1 MSEMTLF
8 GKKSTAVSS
17 KFAGLQSSVAAT
29 LTGGGQ
35 GNRRISIKGG
45 VFREIVGGKEVRI
58 NDDRAMNV
66 AIIKAAPVSRMF
78 FAGTYVEGETMKPTC
93 WSSDGNTPAKE
104 VPEAQRQST
113 RCKGCKQD
121 IKGSGQNDSRACKF
135 QQRVA
140 VMLEG
145 DIEARNVYQMVLPA
159 TSVFGDAEN
168 GKMPLQAY
176 ARHCAAHNTLI
187 ESIIT
192 EMRFDT
198 ASPTPKLVFKPV
210 RELSDEEADVVLEMI
225 EHPDTVKAVTLNVS
239 QTDGVIPAPKLAA
252 PAPAPKQEVK
262 EPEPEPEVKKTT
274 KKAAPVV
281 EDKPTVDLAEI
292 VGEWDDE

>member
-1 MSEMTLF
+1 
-8 GKKSTAVSS
+8 
-17 KFAGLQSSVAAT
+17 
-29 LTGGGQ
+29 
-35 GNRRISIKGG
+35 

-58 NDDRAMNV
+58 NDDRAMSV
-66 AIIKAAPVSRMF
+66 AIIKAASVSRMF
-78 FAGTYVEGETMKPTC
+78 FAGTYVEGETAKPTC
-93 WSSDGNTPAKE
+93 WSSDGSTPAKE
-104 VPEAQRQST
+104 VPEAQRQSA

-145 DIEARNVYQMVLPA
+145 DIESRNVYQMVLPA

-252 PAPAPKQEVK
+252 PAPKQEVK
-262 EPEPEPEVKKTT
+262 EPEPEPEVKKTS
-274 KKAAPVV
+274 KKTAPVV
-281 EDKPTVDLAEI
+281 EEKPAVDLAEI

>member
-58 NDDRAMNV
+58 NDDRAMSV
-66 AIIKAAPVSRMF
+66 AIIKAASVSRMF
-78 FAGTYVEGETMKPTC
+78 FAGAYVEGETAKPTC
-93 WSSDGNTPAKE
+93 WSSDGSTPAKE
-104 VPEAQRQST
+104 VPEAQRQSA

-145 DIEARNVYQMVLPA
+145 DIESRNVYQMVLPA

-252 PAPAPKQEVK
+252 PAPKEEVK
-262 EPEPEPEVKKTT
+262 EPEPEVKKTS
-274 KKAAPVV
+274 KKTAPVV
-281 EDKPTVDLAEI
+281 EEKPAVDLAEI

>member
-1 MSEMTLF
+1 
-8 GKKSTAVSS
+8 
-17 KFAGLQSSVAAT
+17 
-29 LTGGGQ
+29 
-35 GNRRISIKGG
+35 
-45 VFREIVGGKEVRI
+45 
-58 NDDRAMNV
+58 
-66 AIIKAAPVSRMF
+66 
-78 FAGTYVEGETMKPTC
+78 
-93 WSSDGNTPAKE
+93 
-104 VPEAQRQST
+104 
-113 RCKGCKQD
+113 
-121 IKGSGQNDSRACKF
+121 
-135 QQRVA
+135 
-140 VMLEG
+140 MLEG
-145 DIEARNVYQMVLPA
+145 DIESRNVYQMVLPA

-210 RELSDEEADVVLEMI
+210 RELSDEEADVILEMI
-225 EHPDTVKAVTLNVS
+225 EHPDTIKAVTLNVS

-252 PAPAPKQEVK
+252 PAPKEEVK
-262 EPEPEPEVKKTT
+262 EVEPEVKKVT
-274 KKAAPVV
+274 KKAVPVV

>member
-8 GKKSTAVSS
+8 GKKSTGVST
-17 KFAGLQSSVAAT
+17 KFAGLQGSVSSV

-66 AIIKAAPVSRMF
+66 AIIKAATVSRMF
-78 FAGTYVEGETMKPTC
+78 FGGAYVEGETSKPTC
-93 WSSDGNTPAKE
+93 WSSDGNVPAKE
-104 VPEAQRQST
+104 VPEAQRQSA

-140 VMLEG
+140 IMLDG
-145 DIEARNVYQMVLPA
+145 DIASRNVYQIILPA

-176 ARHCAAHNTLI
+176 ARHCDAHSTLI

-210 RELSDEEADVVLEMI
+210 RELTDDEADVVLEMMQ
-225 EHPDTVKAVTLNVS
+225 HPDTIKAVTLNVS

-252 PAPAPKQEVK
+252 PEPKAEVK
-262 EPEPEPEVKKTT
+262 APDPEPEVKKAA
-274 KKAAPVV
+274 KKPAPVV
-281 EDKPTVDLAEI
+281 EEKPAVDLAEI

>member
-8 GKKSTAVSS
+8 GKKSSSIAS
-17 KFAGLQSSVAAT
+17 KFAGLQSSVAST
-29 LTGGGQ
+29 LAGAQ

-45 VFREIVGGKEVRI
+45 VFREIVGGKEVRT
-58 NDDRAMNV
+58 NDERAMNV
-66 AIIKAAPVSRMF
+66 VIIKAAPVSRMF
-78 FAGTYVEGETMKPTC
+78 FAGAYVEGETIKPSC
-93 WSSDGNTPAKE
+93 WSNDGISPAKE
-104 VPEAQRQST
+104 VPEAQRQSA

-121 IKGSGQNDSRACKF
+121 IKGSGQNESRACKF

-140 VMLEG
+140 VLLEG
-145 DIEARNVYQMVLPA
+145 DIESKNIYQMVLPA

-176 ARHCAAHNTLI
+176 ARHCNAHNTLI

-210 RELSDEEADVVLEMI
+210 RELTDDEADIVLEMVD
-225 EHPDTVKAVTLNVS
+225 HPETIKAVTLNVS
-239 QTDGVIPAPKLAA
+239 QTDGVIAAPKLAA
-252 PAPAPKQEVK
+252 PEPKVEAK
-262 EPEPEPEVKKTT
+262 ESEPEPEPEI
-274 KKAAPVV
+274 KKAKKPAPVV
-281 EDKPTVDLAEI
+281 QDKPEVDLAEI
-292 VGEWDDE
+292 VGEWDD

>member
-8 GKKSTAVSS
+8 GKKSTGVAS
-17 KFAGLQSSVAAT
+17 KFAGLQSSVAST
-29 LTGGGQ
+29 LTGGGH

-45 VFREIVGGKEVRI
+45 VFREIVGGKEVRT
-58 NDDRAMNV
+58 NDDRSINV
-66 AIIKAAPVSRMF
+66 VIIKAAPVSRMYF
-78 FAGTYVEGETMKPTC
+78 GTGYVEGETSKPTC
-93 WSSDGNTPAKE
+93 WSNDGNTPAKE
-104 VPEAQRQST
+104 VAEAQRQSA

-140 VMLEG
+140 IMLDG
-145 DIEARNVYQMVLPA
+145 DIEARNVYQMVMPA

-176 ARHCAAHNTLI
+176 ARHCAAHNTVI

-210 RELSDEEADVVLEMI
+210 RELTDAEADVVLEMV
-225 EHPDTVKAVTLNVS
+225 EHPDTAKAVTLNVS

-252 PAPAPKQEVK
+252 PEPKAEVK
-262 EPEPEPEVKKTT
+262 EPEPEPEVKKAA
-274 KKAAPVV
+274 KKPAPVV
-281 EDKPTVDLAEI
+281 VEKPAVDLAEI
-292 VGEWDDE
+292 VGEWDD